1 VGGGRDRPR
10 GAGLLLGGTT
20 ELIEVR
26 PLGADDRER
35 VIQRWGPAVARR
47 GEVIA
52 IDGLP
57 GFVAWIGGER
67 ASLLTYAV
75 RGDECEVVTLE
86 SPLEG
91 RGAGRAV
98 MDAARDAAVAAGC
111 RRLWLVTTNDN
122 VSALGFYQRW
132 GMDLCAFR
140 RGAVDESRRALKP
153 EIALR
158 AANGIPIAHELE
170 LELLLPADV

>member
-1 VGGGRDRPR
+1 VGGT
-10 GAGLLLGGTT
+10 A
-20 ELIEVR
+20 ELIDVR
-26 PLGADDRER
+26 PLDAGDRVL
-35 VIQRWGPAVARR
+35 VIERWGPVVARR
-47 GEVIA
+47 GEVVA
-52 IDGLP
+52 IEGLP

-98 MDAARDAAVAAGC
+98 MDAARDAAGAAGC

-122 VSALGFYQRW
+122 VRALGFYQRW
-132 GMDLCAFR
+132 GMDLCALR
-140 RGAVDESRRALKP
+140 RGAVDEARRTVKP
-153 EIALR
+153 EIPPR
-158 AANGIPIAHELE
+158 ATNGIPIAHELE
-170 LELLLPADV
+170 LELLLAADV

>member
-1 VGGGRDRPR
+1 VGG
-10 GAGLLLGGTT
+10 AT
-20 ELIEVR
+20 ELIAVR
-26 PLGADDRER
+26 PLGADDRAR
-35 VIQRWGPAVARR
+35 VIERWGPVVARR
-47 GEVIA
+47 GELVA

-86 SPLEG
+86 SPIEG

-98 MDAARDAAVAAGC
+98 MDAAREAAVAAGC

-122 VSALGFYQRW
+122 VRALGFYQRW
-132 GMDLCAFR
+132 GLDLCALR
-140 RGAVDESRRALKP
+140 RGAVDESRRTLKP
-153 EIALR
+153 DIALR
-158 AANGIPIAHELE
+158 AESGIPISHELE
-170 LELLLPADV
+170 LELLLAADV